1 MRRFLSLPLILCTA
15 IGVIDGSREAVI
27 ATQTAPKAKPEAVK
41 SDSKKPDSKQSDPQ
55 KSDSQPA
62 SATGKVTAEPSSNL
76 PWMIGGGA
84 AVLSTLGGAIALYR
98 LGRQSGQ
105 TEAQVDHAVRQYRAL
120 ADLEPAAP
128 SPLEESLYGLKSASV
143 DQSSLDEFARDL
155 QEFAGAQLEQTPA
168 TITSLDD
175 KPLDGTEFDGIQ
187 WDMAQIDAAFADV
200 DFPEGDGATA
210 AIGNPNKSTIEPIVE
225 SVIESPIVADMVEP
239 AVVEPAVVE
248 PATAVT
254 VVVTA
259 SPVTSPPSPSIT
271 RPNTSQLATG
281 RATTITPSPVTAE
294 VITPQTMR
302 PGLANRSAR
311 LPQVG
316 VVEGL
321 LKEIQNPDPAKR
333 RKAIWELGQWGDTRA
348 VQPLV
353 DMMLEADSKQR
364 SLILSSLTE
373 IGSRTLKPMSKA
385 LAISL
390 QDDSPDVRRNAIR
403 DLTRLYDLVS
413 QISQMVQKTAID
425 DPDDE
430 VRDTANWA
438 LKQLN
443 RIRPPVM
450 DENLI
455 AIASTVTPPERLSA
469 AE

>member
-1 MRRFLSLPLILCTA
+1 MHWRLLPLILFTA
-15 IGVIDGSREAVI
+15 IGVVDGSPKTAM
-27 ATQTAPKAKPEAVK
+27 ATQTAKPAVQ
-41 SDSKKPDSKQSDPQ
+41 SKPQ
-55 KSDSQPA
+55 KSDAPKADRQPPSA
-62 SATGKVTAEPSSNL
+62 RGNATGKVTAEPSSNL

-84 AVLSTLGGAIALYR
+84 AVLGTLGGAIALYR

-105 TEAQVDHAVRQYRAL
+105 SEAQVDHAVRQYRAL

-143 DQSSLDEFARDL
+143 EQASLDEFTRDL
-155 QEFAGAQLEQTPA
+155 QEFAGAQLEQTPGA
-168 TITSLDD
+168 IAPLDTM
-175 KPLDGTEFDGIQ
+175 PLDGTEFDGIQ
-187 WDMAQIDAAFADV
+187 WDMTQIDAAFADV
-200 DFPEGDGATA
+200 DLPEADLIKAHLVEPNLAEPNLAEPRQAEPRQAEPRPIA
-210 AIGNPNKSTIEPIVE
+210 AQPIESDIIEVTPIVTR
-225 SVIESPIVADMVEP
+225 PIAAAPPQPNPP
-239 AVVEPAVVE
+239 APSQL
-248 PATAVT
+248 VT
-254 VVVTA
+254 RQA
-259 SPVTSPPSPSIT
+259 SP
-271 RPNTSQLATG
+271 
-281 RATTITPSPVTAE
+281 ITPSPVTAE
-294 VITPQTMR
+294 IVTPQTMR

-321 LKEIQNPDPAKR
+321 LKEIQNPDPSKR

-373 IGSRTLKPMSKA
+373 IGTRTLKPMSKA

-425 DPDDE
+425 DPDDA

-455 AIASTVTPPERLSA
+455 AIAGTVAAPERLPA